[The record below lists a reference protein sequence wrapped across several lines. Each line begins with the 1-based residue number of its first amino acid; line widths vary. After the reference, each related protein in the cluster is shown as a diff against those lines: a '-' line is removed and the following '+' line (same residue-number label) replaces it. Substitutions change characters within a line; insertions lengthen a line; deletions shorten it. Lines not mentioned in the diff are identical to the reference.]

1 MDSTSMRN
9 RASVEHAPSSLLAIP
24 AYQAFPVIATE
35 ACASNGMR
43 RITHGPTY
51 HVDARNSSKVPLLN
65 TTTAEKH

>member
-24 AYQAFPVIATE
+24 ACQAFPVIATE
-35 ACASNGMR
+35 ACASSGMK
-43 RITHGPTY
+43 RITHGRTY
-51 HVDARNSSKVPLLN
+51 HVDARNSSKVPLRY

>member
-35 ACASNGMR
+35 VFASSGMR

-51 HVDARNSSKVPLLN
+51 HADARNSSKALLCY
-65 TTTAEKH
+65 TTTVEKH

>member
-35 ACASNGMR
+35 ASASSGMR

-51 HVDARNSSKVPLLN
+51 HVDARHSSKVPLLN